1 MNESYESYGRYKNAR
16 DSAWQ
21 VLIDYNINSLPINVV
36 SIATSAGIKILKN
49 SIVRKLTKGE
59 IGISVW
65 DSNKWYIIYD
75 DTMSKERARFT
86 IAHELG
92 HIFLGH
98 PLKDSYHARTIN
110 IDKPRVE
117 TDADIFASRLLA
129 PACVLW
135 GLNLHT
141 PEEIKEACGISY
153 QAAELRANRM
163 RELYERNKFLISP
176 LERQVYNNFAD
187 YIDQNKE

>member
-1 MNESYESYGRYKNAR
+1 MNKSYESYGRYKYAR
-16 DSAWQ
+16 DGAWQ
-21 VLIDYNINSLPINVV
+21 VLIDYNINSLPINVA
-36 SIATSAGIKILKN
+36 SIATSAGVKILKN
-49 SIVRKLTKGE
+49 SIVQKLTNGE
-59 IGISVW
+59 IGTSVLSG
-65 DSNKWYIIYD
+65 DKWYIIYD

-98 PLKDSYHARTIN
+98 PLKDVHHAQTIDT
-110 IDKPRVE
+110 DKPRIE

-141 PEEIKEACGISY
+141 PEEIKEVCNISY

-163 RELYERNKFLISP
+163 RELYKRNKFLTSP

-187 YIDQNKE
+187 YIKQHKE